1 MKPDPGRDR
10 PPEVP
15 PPLPRN
21 ARLLVL
27 AAYTLLAL
35 AVVLDLATN
44 PQLTF
49 SPVLATAPALAGVG
63 GTRRARVPLT
73 VGLLALAFVPLLGLA
88 DTGVPLAVHLTAGA
102 TVLAITCVSTAN
114 VVLVAT
120 RERELLHS
128 RSVAEAAQRTLL
140 RPVPE
145 RIDGLRVAVRYLAAA
160 AEARV
165 GGDLYEVLATPYG
178 TRLLVGDVR
187 GKGLSAIETAADV
200 LGTFREAAQV
210 EPDLGAV
217 ARRLDATVVRRGARE
232 EFVTAVL
239 LGVPESDGP
248 TELVNCGHLPPLLWR
263 AGGVTEVDTP
273 VPDPPLALRNLV
285 AGPYHSTRFA
295 FVPGDLL
302 VLYTDGVTEARDA
315 SGRFYPLADR
325 LATMP
330 ELSPDALVDRLVAD
344 LRVHTGGPLSD
355 DAALLVV
362 RRERRRSA
370 APQALHSTFGGGS
383 LSSTRNASTAASVQS
398 DPLA

>member
-1 MKPDPGRDR
+1 MKRDPGRER

-15 PPLPRN
+15 PLPRS
-21 ARLLVL
+21 ARLLVA
-27 AAYTLLAL
+27 AAYALLTT
-35 AVVLDLATN
+35 AVAVDLATN

-49 SPVLATAPALAGVG
+49 SPVLATAPALASIG

-73 VGLLALAFVPLLGLA
+73 VGLLALVFVPVLGIA
-88 DTGVPLAVHLTAGA
+88 DTGVPFAVHLTAGA
-102 TVLAITCVSTAN
+102 TVLALTCVSTAN
-114 VVLVAT
+114 VVLVST

-140 RPVPE
+140 RPLPE

-178 TRLLVGDVR
+178 TRLIVGDVR

-210 EPDLGAV
+210 EPELRTV
-217 ARRLDATVVRRGARE
+217 ARRLDATVLRRRSGE

-239 LGVPESDGP
+239 LGVPAADGP

-263 AGGVTEVDTP
+263 AGTVSEVRTP
-273 VPDPPLALRNLV
+273 VPDPPLALRELA
-285 AGPYHSTRFA
+285 AGPYHFLHFA
-295 FVPGDLL
+295 FAPGDLL

-315 SGRFYPLADR
+315 SGRFYPLAER

-330 ELSPDALVDRLVAD
+330 ELAPDPLVDRLVAD
-344 LRVHTGGPLSD
+344 LRDYTGGVLSD

-370 APQALHSTFGGGS
+370 APQALHSAFGGGS
-383 LSSTRNASTAASVQS
+383 LPPTRNASTAPSVQS
-398 DPLA
+398 EPLA